1 MAESKV
7 QKVARRGAT
16 RTSIGTCPCGGELI
30 WAQVVLPR
38 PRMMKVCE
46 KCAAIQPRT
55 VD

>member
-46 KCAAIQPRT
+46 KGAAMQLRRT
-55 VD
+55 D